1 MKIGMSPKIGTPF
14 VSMRGGVG
22 GGVFI
27 IDAAAVAMAVDVADA
42 AVGCDCFE
50 GVFFETGLILTPL
63 VGFDLVVLPPTGVD
77 LLGSAAAAVVALEEA
92 GVEVDLLLSIFRF
105 FFFGLSSMADSDVL
119 ASFASFDCAFFFPFD
134 FVAASW
140 SAFFCKRFHIL
151 RLNFGIKRPI

>member
-27 IDAAAVAMAVDVADA
+27 TDAAAAVAAAAVVVADA
-42 AVGCDCFE
+42 AAGVAVGCDCFA
-50 GVFFETGLILTPL
+50 GVFFATGLILTPL
-63 VGFDLVVLPPTGVD
+63 VGFDLVILPSTGVD
-77 LLGSAAAAVVALEEA
+77 LLGSAAAAVVAVEEA

-105 FFFGLSSMADSDVL
+105 FFFGLSSIADSDVL
-119 ASFASFDCAFFFPFD
+119 ASLAGFDCAFFFPFD

-151 RLNFGIKRPI
+151 RLNL